1 MYAYL
6 FALDTKLDRS
16 ITYTSLDDP
25 LILAMTIKKDVNS
38 RYFIE
43 IKSYRQNFWTVH
55 QSAPAGLLFGRDV
68 PICEFYYQFFF
79 RVLPSRGVADPSHE

>member
-25 LILAMTIKKDVNS
+25 LILAMTIKKDVKK
-38 RYFIE
+38 F
-43 IKSYRQNFWTVH
+43 
-55 QSAPAGLLFGRDV
+55 ALF
-68 PICEFYYQFFF
+68 
-79 RVLPSRGVADPSHE
+79 H